1 MGLNPLKATLKSLCL
16 KFAHQIN
23 NYGKPS
29 LIPIL
34 FFIFNESYIL
44 LKMKIVYTIL
54 CFLAVTTS
62 GFSQSKQKEN
72 LLLDN
77 GVSEQMARF
86 RKHQISNVQYILFFG
101 IPNQK
106 NEDINSNLNLM
117 VTLSDLSQPLYLD
130 FKEKTSKIKAI
141 QVNGK
146 SAAIVHEKGHIV
158 LAAKDLVLGKNNISI
173 SFIAGNL
180 SLNRNDDFLYTL
192 LVPDRASTLFPC
204 FDQPDIKA
212 TYQLTLS
219 VPKEWSVLAGADV
232 AEKLDKGDFISY
244 TFGES
249 DKMST
254 YLFSFVAGKFKS
266 VTQKPGNLEMTMLY
280 RENNAEK
287 IRVSTDT
294 IFKLHQQSL
303 EFLEKYTHYKFP
315 FQKLDFASIPVFQYG
330 GMEHVGAIQYREST
344 LFLDN
349 SATDSEKLDRAK
361 LIAHETSH
369 MWFGDL
375 VTMKWFDDVWMKEVF
390 ANFMADKIMNPI
402 FPKVNHNLQFLTAHY
417 PNAYAEDRSLGTHP
431 IKQNLENLKNAGS
444 LYGAIIYNKAPIM
457 MRQLEASMGKEA
469 FQKGIEKYIKKYAN
483 DNADWNNLVEI
494 LDTETPLDMK
504 KWSEVWVNKYG
515 RAIFNNQI
523 KYDAQNRISSF
534 EIWQEAEGK
543 SDNVWPQIFDIGLV
557 YPDQVKILSV
567 NIKDR
572 NLSLKEAIGL
582 EKPLSIICNYN
593 GFGYG
598 VFPLDGNIESVLTL
612 KDEVARASTY
622 INIYENTLTG
632 NGTPSK
638 AFDCF
643 LKGIQQ
649 EENELVLKTITNQT
663 SNVFWK
669 FLTEKQQT
677 KAQKQLEDVLYKRL
691 EENLPSNIKKT
702 LFNLFSSIA
711 YSDSAKAKLY
721 ALWSKEKV
729 ITGLKLNEDDYTN
742 MAMNLAIFQHEK
754 ADEILNKART
764 AITNPDKQK
773 RFDFLLPS
781 LSQDEKVRDAFVQ
794 SLKKDENREKES
806 WVSVGLA
813 NIHHPLRQQSAKKY
827 IRFSLDLT
835 EEIQR
840 TGDIFFPKDW
850 LNNTIGKYASK
861 YAFDEVQ
868 RFLKE
873 NPNFSPILKR
883 KLLQAT
889 DGLYRAQNIKKETE

>member
-1 MGLNPLKATLKSLCL
+1 
-16 KFAHQIN
+16 
-23 NYGKPS
+23 
-29 LIPIL
+29 
-34 FFIFNESYIL
+34 
-44 LKMKIVYTIL
+44 MKIFYSFL
-54 CFLAVTTS
+54 CVLAFTAI

-72 LLLDN
+72 LLLEN
-77 GVSEQMARF
+77 GVSEQLAIF
-86 RKHQISNVQYILFFG
+86 RKKQVSDVRYDLAFE
-101 IPNQK
+101 IPAQK
-106 NEDINSNLNLM
+106 TEDIKSDLKLHL
-117 VTLSDLSQPLYLD
+117 TLSDLSQSLYLD
-130 FKEKTSKIKAI
+130 FKEKTSNIKSI
-141 QVNGK
+141 QVNEK
-146 SAAIVHEKGHIV
+146 SIAIVHEKGHIV
-158 LAAKDLVLGKNNISI
+158 IAPEVLILGKNTVAI
-173 SFIAGNL
+173 SFTAGNL

-204 FDQPDIKA
+204 LDQPNIKA
-212 TYQLTLS
+212 TYKLNLT
-219 VPKEWSVLAGADV
+219 VPKDWTVLAGADV
-232 AEKLDKGDFISY
+232 KEKVEKGDFTSY

-266 VTQKPGNLEMTMLY
+266 VTKKPGNREMTMLY
-280 RENNAEK
+280 RENNPEK
-287 IRVSTDT
+287 FRVSADT
-294 IFKLHQQSL
+294 IFNLHQQSL
-303 EFLEKYTHYKFP
+303 DFLEKYTNYPFP
-315 FQKLDFASIPVFQYG
+315 FKKLDFASIPVFQYG

-349 SATDSEKLDRAK
+349 SSTDSEKLDRAK

-431 IKQNLENLKNAGS
+431 IKQHLANLKDAGS

-494 LDTETPLDMK
+494 LDAETPLDMQ
-504 KWSEVWVNKYG
+504 KWSEVWVNKSG
-515 RAIFNNQI
+515 RAIFTDKIEYDSQNKI
-523 KYDAQNRISSF
+523 KKF
-534 EIWQEAEGK
+534 EISQEAEDK
-543 SDNVWPQIFDIGLV
+543 SGNIWPQIFEIGLV
-557 YPDQVKILSV
+557 YRDQVKVISV
-567 NIKDR
+567 NIKDQ
-572 NLSLKEAIGL
+572 NLPLKEAIGL
-582 EKPLSIICNYN
+582 EKPLSFIYNYN

-598 VFPLDGNIESVLTL
+598 VFPLDGNTLESVLNL

-632 NGTPSK
+632 NVAPSK

-669 FLTEKQQT
+669 FLTTKQQN

-691 EENLPSNIKKT
+691 QANLPSNIKKT

-711 YSDSAKAKLY
+711 YSNSAKAKLY
-721 ALWSKEKV
+721 SLWNKEKV
-729 ITGLKLNEDDYTN
+729 IQSLKLNEDDYTN
-742 MAMNLAIFQHEK
+742 MAMNLAIFKHAK
-754 ADEILNKART
+754 ADEILSKART

-781 LSQDEKVRDAFVQ
+781 LSKDELVRDAFVK
-794 SLKKDENREKES
+794 SLKDDENREKES
-806 WVSVGLA
+806 WVAVGLA
-813 NIHHPLRQQSAKKY
+813 NINHPLRQESAQKY
-827 IRFSLDLT
+827 IKFSLDLV

-850 LNNTIGKYASK
+850 LNNTIGKYSSK

-889 DGLYRAQNIKKETE
+889 DALYRAQNIKKETE

>member
-1 MGLNPLKATLKSLCL
+1 
-16 KFAHQIN
+16 
-23 NYGKPS
+23 
-29 LIPIL
+29 
-34 FFIFNESYIL
+34 
-44 LKMKIVYTIL
+44 MKIFYGFL
-54 CFLAVTTS
+54 CFLILTTN
-62 GFSQSKQKEN
+62 GFSQSKPKEK
-72 LLLDN
+72 LVLEN

-86 RKHQISNVQYILFFG
+86 RKQQISNVQYVLFFE

-106 NEDINSNLNLM
+106 NEDISSNLSLN
-117 VTLSDLSQPLYLD
+117 VTLADLSVPLYLD
-130 FKEKTSKIKAI
+130 FKEKTQNIKAI
-141 QVNGK
+141 RVNGK
-146 SAAIVHEKGHIV
+146 STAIVHEKGHVVI
-158 LAAKDLVLGKNNISI
+158 AGKDLVLGKNNISI

-212 TYQLTLS
+212 TYKLSLS

-232 AEKLDKGDFISY
+232 KEKLDKGDFISY

-266 VTQKPGNLEMTMLY
+266 ATEKPGNLEMTMLY
-280 RENNAEK
+280 RENNPEK
-287 IRVSTDT
+287 IKSSTDT
-294 IFKLHQQSL
+294 IFNLHQQSL
-303 EFLEKYTHYKFP
+303 DFLEKYTNYKFP

-330 GMEHVGAIQYREST
+330 GMEHVGAIQYKEST

-402 FPKVNHNLQFLTAHY
+402 FPKVNHNLQFFSAHY
-417 PNAYAEDRSLGTHP
+417 ANAYAEDRSLGTHP
-431 IKQNLENLKNAGS
+431 IKQNLANLKDAGS

-469 FQKGIEKYIKKYAN
+469 FRKGIEKYIKKYAN

-494 LDTETPLDMK
+494 LDAETPLDMQQ
-504 KWSEVWVNKYG
+504 WSKVWVNKSG
-515 RAIFNNQI
+515 RAIFTDKI
-523 KYDAQNRISSF
+523 EYDAQNRIGKF
-534 EIWQEAEGK
+534 EVEQNAEDK
-543 SDNVWPQIFDIGLV
+543 SGNIWPQLFQIGLV
-557 YPDQVKILSV
+557 YKDHVKVIEV
-567 NIKDR
+567 NIKDKK
-572 NLSLKEAIGL
+572 LLLKEAAGL
-582 EKPLSIICNYN
+582 EKPLYVVYNYN

-598 VFPLDGNIESVLTL
+598 VFPLDGNNLEAVSGL
-612 KDEVARASTY
+612 KEEVARASCY
-622 INIYENTLTG
+622 SNLYENMLIG
-632 NGTPSK
+632 NVSPEK
-638 AFDCF
+638 AFNCF
-643 LKGIQQ
+643 FKAIQT
-649 EENELVLKTITNQT
+649 EENELVLKMA
-663 SNVFWK
+663 SNNLNAVYWR
-669 FLTEKQQT
+669 FLTEKQQD
-677 KAQKQLEDVLYKRL
+677 KYRNLLSDSLFARL
-691 EENLPSNIKKT
+691 STNLSPNIKKT

-721 ALWSKEKV
+721 QIWNKETV
-729 ITGLKLNEDDYTN
+729 VPNLKLNEDDYTN
-742 MAMNLAIFQHEK
+742 MAMNLAIFKHEK
-754 ADEILNKART
+754 ADEILNKTRIT
-764 AITNPDKQK
+764 ITNPDKQK
-773 RFDFLLPS
+773 RFEFLLPS
-781 LSQDEKVRDAFVQ
+781 LSRDEAVRGAFME
-794 SLKKDENREKES
+794 SLKDDKNREKEA

-813 NIHHPLRQQSAKKY
+813 NIHHPLRQQSAQQY

-850 LNNTIGKYASK
+850 LNNTVGKYSSK

>member
-1 MGLNPLKATLKSLCL
+1 
-16 KFAHQIN
+16 
-23 NYGKPS
+23 
-29 LIPIL
+29 
-34 FFIFNESYIL
+34 
-44 LKMKIVYTIL
+44 MKISYSLL
-54 CFLAVTTS
+54 CFFVFTTI
-62 GFSQSKQKEN
+62 GFSQSKQKEK
-72 LLLDN
+72 LILED
-77 GVSEQMARF
+77 GVSEQLAHF
-86 RKHQISNVQYILFFG
+86 RKKQISKLTYGLSFE
-101 IPNQK
+101 IPEKKAQS
-106 NEDINSNLNLM
+106 INAELVL
-117 VTLSDLSQPLYLD
+117 DLVLADGSEPLYLD
-130 FKEKTSKIKAI
+130 FKEKTQNIKSVTA
-141 QVNGK
+141 NGK
-146 SAAIVHEKGHIV
+146 NIPIVHQKGHIIIP
-158 LAAKDLVLGKNNISI
+158 AEGLVKGKNTIAI
-173 SFIAGNL
+173 SFIAGDL

-204 FDQPDIKA
+204 LDQPDIKA
-212 TYQLTLS
+212 TYKLKLT
-219 VPKEWSVLAGADV
+219 VPKDWSVLAGAYV
-232 AEKLDKGDFISY
+232 EEKFEKDDFTSY

-266 VTQKPGNLEMTMLY
+266 ITEKPGLEMTMLY

-287 IRVSTDT
+287 LKSSTDT

-303 EFLEKYTHYKFP
+303 DFLEKYTHYKFP

-330 GMEHVGAIQYREST
+330 GMEHVGAIQYKEST

-417 PNAYAEDRSLGTHP
+417 PNAYGEDRSLGTHP
-431 IKQNLENLKNAGS
+431 IKQNLANLKNAGS

-457 MRQLEASMGKEA
+457 MRQLEASMGKTA

-494 LDTETPLDMK
+494 LDAETPLDMK
-504 KWSEVWVNKYG
+504 KWSEVWVNKSG
-515 RAIFNNQI
+515 RAIFTDKI
-523 KYDAQNRISSF
+523 AYDAQNRISSF
-534 EIWQEAEGK
+534 EITQQAEDR
-543 SDNVWPQIFDIGLV
+543 SANVWPQIFDIGLI
-557 YPDQVKILSV
+557 YPNSVKVISAT
-567 NIKDR
+567 IKDKS
-572 NLSLKEAIGL
+572 LSLKEAIGL
-582 EKPLSIICNYN
+582 EKPIAVIYNYN

-598 VFPLDGNIESVLTL
+598 VFPLDGNNLDSVLSL
-612 KDEVARASTY
+612 QDEVARASTY

-632 NGTPSK
+632 NVAPAK

-643 LKGIQQ
+643 VKGIQQ
-649 EENELVLKTITNQT
+649 EQNELVLKIITNQT
-663 SNVFWK
+663 SAVFWK
-669 FLTEKQQT
+669 YLTQKQQNR
-677 KAQKQLEDVLYKRL
+677 AQKQLEEVVFDRL
-691 EENLPSNIKKT
+691 KTNLPSNIKKT

-711 YSDSAKAKLY
+711 YSDSGKVKLY
-721 ALWSKEKV
+721 AIWSKETV
-729 ITGLKLNEDDYTN
+729 ISGLKLNEDDYTN
-742 MAMNLAIFQHEK
+742 MAMNLAIFKHEK
-754 ADEILNKART
+754 ADEILNKT
-764 AITNPDKQK
+764 KTSISNPDKQK
-773 RFDFLLPS
+773 RFEFLLPS
-781 LSQDEKVRDAFVQ
+781 LSKDEGVRDAFVQ
-794 SLKKDENREKES
+794 SLKDDANREKEA

-813 NIHHPLRQQSAKKY
+813 NINHPLRQESAQRY
-827 IRFSLDLT
+827 IRFSLDLVD
-835 EEIQR
+835 EIQR

-850 LNNTIGKYASK
+850 LNNTIGKYSSK

-883 KLLQAT
+883 KLMQAT

>member
-1 MGLNPLKATLKSLCL
+1 
-16 KFAHQIN
+16 
-23 NYGKPS
+23 
-29 LIPIL
+29 
-34 FFIFNESYIL
+34 
-44 LKMKIVYTIL
+44 MKIFYSFFCVLVFTAI
-54 CFLAVTTS
+54 
-62 GFSQSKQKEN
+62 GFSQTKQKEN
-72 LLLDN
+72 LLLEN
-77 GVSEQMARF
+77 GVSEQLAVF
-86 RKHQISNVQYILFFG
+86 RKHQISNVTYGLSFE
-101 IPNQK
+101 IPQQK
-106 NEDINSNLNLM
+106 QQEINSDLTLNL
-117 VTLSDLSQPLYLD
+117 TISDLSQPLYLD
-130 FKEKTSKIKAI
+130 FKEKTSNIKSI
-141 QVNGK
+141 EVNGK
-146 SAAIVHEKGHIV
+146 STGIVHEKGHIV
-158 LAAKDLVLGKNNISI
+158 IVPESLVLGKNTVVI

-204 FDQPDIKA
+204 FDQPNIKA
-212 TYQLTLS
+212 TYKLSLS
-219 VPKEWSVLAGADV
+219 VPKDWTVLAGADIK
-232 AEKLDKGDFISY
+232 EKIEKGDFTAYS
-244 TFGES
+244 FGES

-266 VTQKPGNLEMTMLY
+266 VTKQPGNREMTMLY
-280 RENNAEK
+280 RENNPEK
-287 IRVSTDT
+287 FRVSVDT
-294 IFKLHQQSL
+294 IFNLHQQSVD
-303 EFLEKYTHYKFP
+303 FLEKYTNYSFP

-349 SATDSEKLDRAK
+349 SSTDSEKLDRAK

-402 FPKVNHNLQFLTAHY
+402 FLKVNHNLQFLTAHY

-431 IKQNLENLKNAGS
+431 IKQHLANLKDAGS

-457 MRQLEASMGKEA
+457 MRQLEASMGAAA

-494 LDTETPLDMK
+494 LDAETPLDMQ
-504 KWSEVWVNKYG
+504 KWSEVWVNKSG
-515 RAIFNNQI
+515 RAIFTNKI
-523 KYDAQNRISSF
+523 EYDAKKRITTF
-534 EIWQEAEGK
+534 EISQQAEDQ

-557 YPDQVKILSV
+557 YPDQVKV
-567 NIKDR
+567 MNVTIKDK
-572 NLSLKEAIGL
+572 NLLLKEAIGL
-582 EKPLSIICNYN
+582 EKPLSIIYNYN

-598 VFPLDGNIESVLTL
+598 VFPLDGNITSVLSL

-622 INIYENTLTG
+622 INIYENTLTA
-632 NGTPSK
+632 NVAPNK

-643 LKGIQQ
+643 IKGIQQ
-649 EENELVLKTITNQT
+649 EENELVLKIITNQT

-669 FLTEKQQT
+669 FLTQKQQT
-677 KAQKQLEDVLYKRL
+677 KAQKQLKDVLYKRL
-691 EENLPSNIKKT
+691 QANLSSNIKKT

-721 ALWSKEKV
+721 AIWNKEKV
-729 ITGLKLNEDDYTN
+729 IPGLKLNEDDYTN
-742 MAMNLAIFQHEK
+742 IAMNLAIFKHAK
-754 ADEILNKART
+754 ADEILNKTRT
-764 AITNPDKQK
+764 TITNPDKQK
-773 RFDFLLPS
+773 RFEFLLPS
-781 LSQDEKVRDAFVQ
+781 LSKDESVRDAFVK
-794 SLKKDENREKES
+794 SLKDDENREKES
-806 WVSVGLA
+806 WVGVGLA
-813 NIHHPLRQQSAKKY
+813 NINHPLRQESAQKY
-827 IRFSLDLT
+827 IRFSLDLV

-850 LNNTIGKYASK
+850 LNNTIGKYSSK

>member
-1 MGLNPLKATLKSLCL
+1 
-16 KFAHQIN
+16 
-23 NYGKPS
+23 
-29 LIPIL
+29 
-34 FFIFNESYIL
+34 
-44 LKMKIVYTIL
+44 MKIFYSFL
-54 CFLAVTTS
+54 CVLAFTAI

-72 LLLDN
+72 LLLEN
-77 GVSEQMARF
+77 GVSEQLAIF
-86 RKHQISNVQYILFFG
+86 RKKQVSDVRYDLRFE
-101 IPNQK
+101 IPGQK
-106 NEDINSNLNLM
+106 TENIKSDLKLYL
-117 VTLSDLSQPLYLD
+117 TLSDLSQPLYLD
-130 FKEKTSKIKAI
+130 FKEKTSNIKSI
-141 QVNGK
+141 QVNEK
-146 SAAIVHEKGHIV
+146 SIAIVHEKGHIV
-158 LAAKDLVLGKNNISI
+158 IAPKDLILGKNTVAI

-204 FDQPDIKA
+204 LDQPDIKA
-212 TYQLTLS
+212 TYKLSLT
-219 VPKEWSVLAGADV
+219 VPKDWTVLAGDDV
-232 AEKLDKGDFISY
+232 KEKVEKGDFTSY
-244 TFGES
+244 AFGES

-254 YLFSFVAGKFKS
+254 YLFSFVGGKFKT
-266 VTQKPGNLEMTMLY
+266 VTQQPGNREMTMLY
-280 RENNAEK
+280 RENNPEK
-287 IRVSTDT
+287 FRVSADT
-294 IFKLHQQSL
+294 IFNLHQQSVD
-303 EFLEKYTHYKFP
+303 FLEKYTNYKFP

-349 SATDSEKLDRAK
+349 SSTDSEKLDRAK

-431 IKQNLENLKNAGS
+431 IKQHLANLKDAGS

-469 FQKGIEKYIKKYAN
+469 FQRGIEKYIKKYAN

-494 LDTETPLDMK
+494 LDAETPLDMK
-504 KWSEVWVNKYG
+504 KWSEVWVSKYG

-557 YPDQVKILSV
+557 YSDQVKVLSV

-572 NLSLKEAIGL
+572 SLSLKEAIGL
-582 EKPLSIICNYN
+582 EKPLSIIYSYN

-598 VFPLDGNIESVLTL
+598 VFPLDGNNLESVLAL

-632 NGTPSK
+632 NVAPSK

-649 EENELVLKTITNQT
+649 EENELVLKVITNQT

-677 KAQKQLEDVLYKRL
+677 KAQKQLEAVLYSRL
-691 EENLPSNIKKT
+691 QANLPSNIKKT

-711 YSDSAKAKLY
+711 YSNSAKAKLY
-721 ALWSKEKV
+721 SLWSKEKV
-729 ITGLKLNEDDYTN
+729 IQSLKLNEDDYTN
-742 MAMNLAIFQHEK
+742 MAMNLAIFKHAK

-764 AITNPDKQK
+764 TITNPDKQK

-781 LSQDEKVRDAFVQ
+781 LSKDEMVRDAFVK
-794 SLKKDENREKES
+794 SLKDDENREKES
-806 WVSVGLA
+806 WVAVGLA
-813 NIHHPLRQQSAKKY
+813 NINHPLRQKSAQKY
-827 IRFSLDLT
+827 IRFSLDLV

-850 LNNTIGKYASK
+850 LNNTIGKYSSK

-889 DGLYRAQNIKKETE
+889 DGLYRAQNIKKKPNEN

>member
-1 MGLNPLKATLKSLCL
+1 MKIFYSFLCL
-16 KFAHQIN
+16 LAFT
-23 NYGKPS
+23 
-29 LIPIL
+29 
-34 FFIFNESYIL
+34 
-44 LKMKIVYTIL
+44 TI
-54 CFLAVTTS
+54 

-72 LLLDN
+72 LLLEN

-86 RKHQISNVQYILFFG
+86 RKHQISNVTYGLSFE
-101 IPNQK
+101 IPQQK
-106 NEDINSNLNLM
+106 QQEINSNLTLNL
-117 VTLSDLSQPLYLD
+117 TISDLTEPLYLD
-130 FKEKTSKIKAI
+130 FKVKSQNIKSI

-146 SAAIVHEKGHIV
+146 NTNVVHEKGHIV
-158 LAAKDLVLGKNNISI
+158 IAAKDLIQGKNTISI
-173 SFIAGNL
+173 SFVAGDL

-192 LVPDRASTLFPC
+192 LVPDRASTFFPC

-212 TYQLTLS
+212 TYKLSLS
-219 VPKEWSVLAGADV
+219 VPKDWTVLAGADV
-232 AEKLDKGDFISY
+232 KEKVEKGNFTSY

-254 YLFSFVAGKFKS
+254 YLFSFVAGKFKT
-266 VTQKPGNLEMTMLY
+266 VKQQPGNREMTMLY

-294 IFKLHQQSL
+294 IFSLHQQSVG
-303 EFLEKYTHYKFP
+303 FLEKYTNYKFP

-349 SATDSEKLDRAK
+349 SSTDSEKLDRAK

-431 IKQNLENLKNAGS
+431 IKQHLANLKDAGS

-469 FQKGIEKYIKKYAN
+469 FQKGIEKYITKYAN

-494 LDTETPLDMK
+494 LDAETPLDMQ
-504 KWSEVWVNKYG
+504 KWSEVWVNKSG
-515 RAIFNNQI
+515 RAIFKNKI
-523 KYDAQNRISSF
+523 EYEAKNRIKKF
-534 EIWQEAEGK
+534 EISQQAEDK
-543 SDNVWPQIFDIGLV
+543 STNIWPQIFEIGLV
-557 YPDQVKILSV
+557 YRDQVKVIAV
-567 NIKDR
+567 NIKDQ
-572 NLSLKEAIGL
+572 NLLVKEAIGL
-582 EKPLSIICNYN
+582 EKPLSIIYNYN

-598 VFPLDGNIESVLTL
+598 VFPLDGNIESVLAL

-632 NGTPSK
+632 NVAPGK

-649 EENELVLKTITNQT
+649 EENELVLKIITNQT

-677 KAQKQLEDVLYKRL
+677 KAQKQLEDVLYSRL
-691 EENLPSNIKKT
+691 QANLPGNIKKT

-721 ALWSKEKV
+721 SLWDKEKV
-729 ITGLKLNEDDYTN
+729 IQSLKLNEDDYTN
-742 MAMNLAIFQHEK
+742 MAMNLAIFKHDK

-764 AITNPDKQK
+764 TITNPDKQK
-773 RFDFLLPS
+773 RFEFLLPS
-781 LSQDEKVRDAFVQ
+781 LSKDEMVRDAFVK
-794 SLKKDENREKES
+794 SLKDDENREKES
-806 WVSVGLA
+806 WVAVGLA
-813 NIHHPLRQQSAKKY
+813 NINHPLRQESAQKY
-827 IRFSLDLT
+827 IRFSLDLV

-850 LNNTIGKYASK
+850 LNNTIGKYSSK

-873 NPNFSPILKR
+873 SPNFSPILKR

>member
-1 MGLNPLKATLKSLCL
+1 MKIFYSFLCL
-16 KFAHQIN
+16 
-23 NYGKPS
+23 
-29 LIPIL
+29 
-34 FFIFNESYIL
+34 
-44 LKMKIVYTIL
+44 
-54 CFLAVTTS
+54 LAFTAI

-72 LLLDN
+72 LLLEN

-86 RKHQISNVQYILFFG
+86 RKHQISNVTYGLSFE
-101 IPNQK
+101 IPQQK
-106 NEDINSNLNLM
+106 QQEINSNLTLNL
-117 VTLSDLSQPLYLD
+117 TISDLTEPLYLD
-130 FKEKTSKIKAI
+130 FKVKSQNIKSI

-146 SAAIVHEKGHIV
+146 NTNVVHEKGHIV
-158 LAAKDLVLGKNNISI
+158 IAAKDLIQGKNTISI
-173 SFIAGNL
+173 SFVAGDL

-212 TYQLTLS
+212 TYKLSLS
-219 VPKEWSVLAGADV
+219 VPKDWTVLAGADV
-232 AEKLDKGDFISY
+232 KEKVEKGNFTSY

-254 YLFSFVAGKFKS
+254 YLFSFVAGKFKT
-266 VTQKPGNLEMTMLY
+266 VKQQPGNREMTMLY

-294 IFKLHQQSL
+294 IFSLHQQSVG
-303 EFLEKYTHYKFP
+303 FLEKYTNYKFP

-349 SATDSEKLDRAK
+349 SSTDSEKLDRAK

-417 PNAYAEDRSLGTHP
+417 PNAYAEDRSSGTHP
-431 IKQNLENLKNAGS
+431 IKQHLANLKDAGS

-469 FQKGIEKYIKKYAN
+469 FQKGIEKYITKYAN

-494 LDTETPLDMK
+494 LDAETPLDMQ
-504 KWSEVWVNKYG
+504 KWSEVWVNKSG
-515 RAIFNNQI
+515 RAIFKNKI
-523 KYDAQNRISSF
+523 EYEAKNRIKKF
-534 EIWQEAEGK
+534 EISQQAEDK
-543 SDNVWPQIFDIGLV
+543 STNIWPQIFEIGLV
-557 YPDQVKILSV
+557 YRDQVKVIAV
-567 NIKDR
+567 NIKDQ
-572 NLSLKEAIGL
+572 NLLVKEAIGL
-582 EKPLSIICNYN
+582 EKPLSIIYNYN

-598 VFPLDGNIESVLTL
+598 VFPLDGNIESVLAL

-632 NGTPSK
+632 NVAPGK

-649 EENELVLKTITNQT
+649 EENELVLKIITNQT

-677 KAQKQLEDVLYKRL
+677 KAQKQLEDVLYSRL
-691 EENLPSNIKKT
+691 QANLPGNIKKT

-721 ALWSKEKV
+721 SLWDKEKV
-729 ITGLKLNEDDYTN
+729 IQSLKLNEDDYTN
-742 MAMNLAIFQHEK
+742 MAMNLAVFKHDK
-754 ADEILNKART
+754 ADEILNKTRT
-764 AITNPDKQK
+764 TITNPDKQK
-773 RFDFLLPS
+773 RFEFLLPS
-781 LSQDEKVRDAFVQ
+781 LSKDEMVRDAFVK
-794 SLKKDENREKES
+794 SLKDDENREKES
-806 WVSVGLA
+806 WVAVGLA
-813 NIHHPLRQQSAKKY
+813 NINHPLRQESAQKY
-827 IRFSLDLT
+827 IRFSLDLV

-850 LNNTIGKYASK
+850 LNNTIGKYSSK